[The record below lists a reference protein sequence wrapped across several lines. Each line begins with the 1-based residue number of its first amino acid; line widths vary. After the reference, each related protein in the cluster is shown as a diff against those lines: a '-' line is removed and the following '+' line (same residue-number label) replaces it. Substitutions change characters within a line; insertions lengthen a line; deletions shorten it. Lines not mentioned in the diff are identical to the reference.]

1 MKKCFSKTLALEI
14 GAGLLCAAA
23 AGALG
28 VAFWPQVKPDRI
40 SARPLVEQPEFVAAA
55 SALRV
60 PPPTL
65 VATPSPSTSATAPLT
80 PDIPKAALSS
90 LARSVVFAPR
100 HEAAPSPEPALD
112 ASAPASP
119 GAAETC
125 ARGLVALAD
134 GELAAARRW
143 LERAADLGD
152 KRALLA
158 LGDAYNPTML
168 KKLGVVGAP
177 GEPARAR
184 DYYNRARASGL
195 AIARERLTTLEANA
209 N

>member
-1 MKKCFSKTLALEI
+1 MKKCSSKMLALEI
-14 GAGLLCAAA
+14 GAGLLCAVA

-40 SARPLVEQPEFVAAA
+40 SARPLVEQPVFVAAA
-55 SALRV
+55 SAMRV
-60 PPPTL
+60 APPTL
-65 VATPSPSTSATAPLT
+65 VATPAPPTSQTAPLT
-80 PDIPKAALSS
+80 PDIRKAALGG
-90 LARSVVFAPR
+90 LTRSVVFAPPQ
-100 HEAAPSPEPALD
+100 EAAPNPAPALE
-112 ASAPASP
+112 ATAPASP
-119 GAAETC
+119 EAAETC
-125 ARGLVALAD
+125 ARGLVALAE

-177 GEPARAR
+177 GDPARAR
-184 DYYNRARASGL
+184 DFYNRALASGL
-195 AIARERLTTLEANA
+195 AIANERLTTLEASA